1 MVQRLLLEAATGRF
15 QRLIVSAI
23 PAFGGTI
30 REVVSIVRE
39 LLDLGITIIPAQ
51 SDGECIDPGMAK
63 VLWLVESWCGE
74 MARKRRSAAI
84 KQGQNRVRAKGKR
97 VGRPKRIFDREEV
110 VRLRDA
116 ERQSWSQIAQAL
128 GIGAGTARRA
138 YQQTAPS
145 PGPAKNMREVA

>member
-1 MVQRLLLEAATGRF
+1 MFQRLLLDAATGRF
-15 QRLIVSAI
+15 QRLIVPAI
-23 PAFGGTI
+23 PTFGRTI
-30 REVVSIVRE
+30 REVVSVVCE

-51 SDGECIDPGMAK
+51 SDADCIDPGMAK
-63 VLWLVESWCGE
+63 VLRLVESWCGE

-138 YQQTAPS
+138 YQQLTAS
-145 PGPAKNMREVA
+145 LGPAKTIQEVA